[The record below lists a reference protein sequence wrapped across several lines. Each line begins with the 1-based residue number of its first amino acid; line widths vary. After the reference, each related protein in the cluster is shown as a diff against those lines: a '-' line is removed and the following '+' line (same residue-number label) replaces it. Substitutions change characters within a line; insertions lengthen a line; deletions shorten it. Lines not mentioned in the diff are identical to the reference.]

1 MDIEQFIEA
10 KRTLERNVAGAI
22 QAEIDKFESST
33 GRTPSYVDVEMIA
46 VEMNAHPTRRFMVGS
61 VRSEIPLD

>member
-10 KRTLERNVAGAI
+10 KRVLERNVANAI
-22 QAEIDKFESST
+22 QAEIDKFESAT

-46 VEMNAHPTRRFMVGS
+46 VEMNTHPARRFMVGS
-61 VRSEIPLD
+61 VRSEIPLE